1 VAEHRRR
8 RAADPSRPGT
18 CDRDTVRVYDPITH
32 LARQT
37 TARATDDRTGL
48 VGQLARPVMVVGS
61 SIPVGQLEVVF
72 RSPDVDCVVVQD
84 DEGGERLGIV
94 MRAALTAALTGRLGY
109 GRAVLERRPASTVT
123 DWSPLVVDRD
133 ASVSEVATHAM
144 ARPGTHRYDDVLVGG
159 AGHWS
164 SVGTADLMRSLVS
177 SLAARSTRDHL
188 TGLATR
194 RTTWHLLAQR
204 CRLVASSG
212 TRVALVLMDVR
223 GMSAVNAHHG
233 QPAGDAV
240 LVEVADRLTAALPRG
255 CEAGRVDGDRFAVLA
270 TLPAMDDIQ
279 AAASVEALRE
289 EILGHLV
296 RPSGA
301 LPPSA
306 WPAVDSATVWSVAG
320 AADAD
325 ELIREAEHRLA
336 AARSLSGTPLS
347 A

>member
-1 VAEHRRR
+1 
-8 RAADPSRPGT
+8 
-18 CDRDTVRVYDPITH
+18 VYDAITQ

-37 TARATDDRTGL
+37 TARATADRTGL

-72 RSPDVDCVVVQD
+72 RRPDVECVVVQD
-84 DEGGERLGIV
+84 DEGEDRLGIV
-94 MRAALTAALTGRLGY
+94 MRAALASALTGRLGY

-123 DWSPLVVDRD
+123 DWEPLVVDRA
-133 ASVSEVATHAM
+133 ASVSDVATHAM
-144 ARPGTHRYDDVLVGG
+144 SRPGTRRYDDVLVSG
-159 AGHWS
+159 ASHWS
-164 SVGTADLMRSLVS
+164 SVSAADLMRSLVS
-177 SLAARSTRDHL
+177 TLAAQSTRDHL

-194 RTTWHLLAQR
+194 RATWHLLSQR
-204 CRLVASSG
+204 CRRVASSS
-212 TRVALVLMDVR
+212 TRVALVLLDVH
-223 GMSAVNAHHG
+223 GMSAVNARHG
-233 QPAGDAV
+233 QPTGDAV
-240 LVEVADRLTAALPRG
+240 LVEMADRLTAALPRG

-289 EILGHLV
+289 EILGHLAG
-296 RPSGA
+296 PSSA
-301 LPPSA
+301 LPGVA
-306 WPAVDSATVWSVAG
+306 WPVVDSATVWSVAG

-336 AARSLSGTPLS
+336 AARSLSGTPLT